1 MQNYWREWIN
11 SNNRNVFLVLA
22 VTLAVNEN
30 TAGNLFYENKI
41 GRYRSQQEVSSL
53 INYSVLK

>member
-30 TAGNLFYENKI
+30 TTGNLFYENNI

-53 INYSVLK
+53 IHY

>member
-30 TAGNLFYENKI
+30 TTGNLFYENNI
-41 GRYRSQQEVSSL
+41 GQYRSQQEVSSL
-53 INYSVLK
+53 IHYSVLK

>member
-30 TAGNLFYENKI
+30 TTGNLFYENKI